1 MKCPACANMDTKV
14 IDSRVV
20 EDGLGIRRRRSCEY
34 CQQRF
39 TTYEKVAVT
48 DLIVIKRDGAKQMY
62 DRDKLKRALVVAF
75 GKNNFS
81 LERID
86 EIISKLENKR
96 SGSGKQI
103 ESKTIGEDVLDML
116 RDEDDI
122 AYVRFASVFMEFET
136 KKDFKEF
143 LR

>member
-1 MKCPACANMDTKV
+1 MDTKV